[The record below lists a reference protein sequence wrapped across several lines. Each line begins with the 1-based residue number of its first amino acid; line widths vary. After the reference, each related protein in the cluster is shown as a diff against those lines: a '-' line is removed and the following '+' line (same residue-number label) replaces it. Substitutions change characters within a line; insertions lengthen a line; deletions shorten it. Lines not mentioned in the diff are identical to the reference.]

1 MSEVVAVCSSVPTQG
16 APKKI
21 DDKAF
26 FDLQT
31 KKRVY
36 NFCAHDGNAAQEWIE
51 KIQACL
57 Q

>member
-1 MSEVVAVCSSVPTQG
+1 MSEVVAVCPSAPTQG

-31 KKRVY
+31 KKRNY